1 MNISFAQYISEID
14 FLSYFDKEI
23 LPKKGGGR
31 DHMSPSSYR
40 KTFIN
45 EIEWLK
51 EKCISG
57 DYKFSPYQEKLI
69 LKGKNKL
76 PRVLS
81 IPIVRDRF
89 VLSIL
94 SGYLNDV
101 IGLQHEAPNRYIFQ
115 VLKYIQENDNKSI
128 SYFKTDIASF
138 YDNINHSVLIKQ
150 LSNKIDGS
158 ALKLVLGAI
167 ITPTVSNTVDINQI
181 NTIGVPQGLSI
192 SNILA
197 AVYMEDCHKTLKKSF
212 DGSLFLRYVDDILVL
227 TSGTFDINERIISHI
242 SRFNLGL
249 KLSEEKTKFG
259 QISEDSFDY
268 IGYHINGSK
277 ISIKKSNRDKF
288 TNRIVRRCYQAKL
301 QYVDKLLR
309 PRFITDES
317 EFYEYT
323 EADLNLMISGFRVAN
338 HNYGWIAYF
347 QQITDLSILYQID
360 ALIKKS
366 IGKDLLEKLR
376 IISIVRTYFDI
387 KHNDGRSI
395 LVDFDKISNRGERIA
410 YLKKFGYYKKIE
422 SEDISDEEVD
432 RRFSKMVQDFIR
444 KSEMDIREL
453 S

>member
-1 MNISFAQYISEID
+1 MNLSFSQYISEID

-45 EIEWLK
+45 EINWLK
-51 EKCISG
+51 EKCILG
-57 DYKFSPYQEKLI
+57 EYKFSPYQEKLI
-69 LKGKNKL
+69 LKGKGRL

-89 VLSIL
+89 VLSM
-94 SGYLNDV
+94 LNDYLTEV
-101 IGLQHEAPNRYIFQ
+101 IGLKYEAPNRYIYYII
-115 VLKYIQENDNKSI
+115 KYLQENQHTSI
-128 SYFKTDIASF
+128 RFFKTDLASF
-138 YDNINHSVLIKQ
+138 YDNINHSVLIRQ
-150 LSNKIDGS
+150 LSNKVEGS
-158 ALKLVLGAI
+158 VLKLILNAI
-167 ITPTVSNTVDINQI
+167 TTPTISNSTDTNQI
-181 NTIGVPQGLSI
+181 NTKGVPQGLSI

-197 AVYMEDCHKTLKKSF
+197 ATYMEECHNAMKSSF
-212 DGSLFLRYVDDILVL
+212 DRGLFLRYVDDILVL
-227 TSGTFDINERIISHI
+227 TSDTIDIKSIITNQI

-249 KLSEEKTKFG
+249 ELKEGKTKSG

-268 IGYHINGSK
+268 IGYQITSSK

-288 TNRIVRRCYQAKL
+288 TDRIVRRCFQAKL
-301 QYVDKLLR
+301 QYSDALLR
-309 PRFITDES
+309 PRFIKNDDE
-317 EFYEYT
+317 FCEYT

-366 IGKDLLEKLR
+366 IGRELFEKLR
-376 IISIVRTYFDI
+376 INSIVRTYFDI

-410 YLKKFGYYKKIE
+410 YLKKFGYYKKTE
-422 SEDISDEEVD
+422 SEDISDEDVN
-432 RRFSKMVQDFIR
+432 RRFSKMLQDFVR
-444 KSEMDIREL
+444 KSEIDIREL

>member
-1 MNISFAQYISEID
+1 MNISFSQYISEID

-45 EIEWLK
+45 EIEWLR

-94 SGYLNDV
+94 RGYLNDV
-101 IGLQHEAPNRYIFQ
+101 IGLKHEAPNRYIFQ
-115 VLKYIQENDNKSI
+115 VLKYIQENDHKSI

-150 LSNKIDGS
+150 LSNKIDSS
-158 ALKLVLGAI
+158 ALKLVLSAI
-167 ITPTVSNTVDINQI
+167 ITPTVSNSTDINQI

-197 AVYMEDCHKTLKKSF
+197 AVYMEDCHKALKKTF
-212 DGSLFLRYVDDILVL
+212 EGNLFLRYVDDILIL
-227 TSGTFDINERIISHI
+227 TTETFDIKARINSHI

-249 KLSEEKTKFG
+249 TLSEEKTKFG

-268 IGYHINGSK
+268 IGYHINDNK

-301 QYVDKLLR
+301 QYADKLLR
-309 PRFITDES
+309 PRFISNDN
-317 EFYEYT
+317 EFCEYT

-360 ALIKKS
+360 VLIKKS

-376 IISIVRTYFDI
+376 INSIVRTYFDI

-395 LVDFDKISNRGERIA
+395 LVNFDEISNRGERIA
-410 YLKKFGYYKKIE
+410 YLKKFGYYKNCE
-422 SEDISDEEVD
+422 SEDISDEEVNK
-432 RRFSKMVQDFIR
+432 RFSKMVQDFVR